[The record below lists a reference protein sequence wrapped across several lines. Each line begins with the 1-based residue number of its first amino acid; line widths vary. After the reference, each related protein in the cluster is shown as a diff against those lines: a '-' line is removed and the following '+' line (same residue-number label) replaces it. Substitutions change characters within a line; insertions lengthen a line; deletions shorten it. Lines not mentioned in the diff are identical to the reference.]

1 MTQVPLSSLQP
12 NRVHHHSS
20 STMQLLCLVLTR
32 FNNHNNSSSITR
44 VTNSLST
51 TNREPSTTILLPRN
65 IIKCLALWF
74 MSSSPSSILNHSLSS
89 NYTSSSKLQD
99 KVTQSTL
106 ATLCLVNT
114 NSTIPINHCRCND
127 LVSSN
132 SSSMDLANNSSNS
145 SSKPPP
151 RGSTKAGWQDLPY
164 QQTALSR
171 CLQVDLV
178 PSSVLSWFARLLE
191 ELVSS

>member
-114 NSTIPINHCRCND
+114 NSTIPINHCRYND
-127 LVSSN
+127 LDSSN
-132 SSSMDLANNSSNS
+132 SSSMDLASNS
-145 SSKPPP
+145 SSNSNKPPP